1 MPANHVRAS
10 ALFVAAVAA
19 AFAACTGDGRTSP
32 PSGPLAIK
40 IGTFLPTAGGSS
52 LVDFAGM
59 FSSEP
64 LVAAAWDGRPAFRLA
79 ESVVESE
86 DGRHLT
92 VTLRKDAKFHNG
104 EPVTAQ
110 VVRDLLAKKKR
121 AMLAEIAGIVALDER
136 RLQFSLN
143 KASSVR
149 PEDLSRMLVDSN
161 EPNEIGLRTGPFK
174 LVSTEP
180 MVLERFDG
188 YYQGKPSVE
197 RVEVHEY
204 PTHRAAWTGMMRRE
218 VNFLH
223 EVSRDAIDF
232 VEAGGDIRAYPM
244 LRPYYT
250 ALVFSMQH
258 AVLKRRD
265 VRVAINEALDRNELV
280 RNGMRGH
287 GRVAESPFWP
297 YHWAYPE
304 GRFPVAF
311 NPEAAKLRLDAAGL
325 KVRPGNPQQ
334 MPSRFAFTCLL
345 LAGDARFERIAQL
358 AQRQLYAVGID
369 MAIEPLP
376 LNKLYPRLMSGDF
389 DAFIMELGTGR
400 NLSWARQM
408 WHSPGPTPQ
417 GFPRTGYSAA
427 DDGFDRL
434 QVAKSDE
441 EVREALSNVM
451 YVLRADPPAAF
462 LVWPQEARAAD
473 ASLDIP
479 YETDRDVFG
488 TLWRATPAGPAVRAQ
503 R

>member
-1 MPANHVRAS
+1 
-10 ALFVAAVAA
+10 
-19 AFAACTGDGRTSP
+19 
-32 PSGPLAIK
+32 
-40 IGTFLPTAGGSS
+40 
-52 LVDFAGM
+52 M

-64 LVAAAWDGRPAFRLA
+64 LVAAAWDGRPAYRLA

-92 VTLRKDAKFHNG
+92 VTLRKDVQFHNG
-104 EPVTAQ
+104 TPVTAQ
-110 VVRDLLAKKKR
+110 VVRDLLVKKLI
-121 AMLAEIAGIVALDER
+121 ALPEIAGIEALDER
-136 RLQFSLN
+136 HLRFSLH

-149 PEDLSRMLVDSN
+149 PEDLSTMVVDSN
-161 EPNEIGLRTGPFK
+161 EPDAIGLRTGPFK

-180 MVLERFDG
+180 TVLERFDG

-197 RVEVHEY
+197 KVELHEY

-232 VEAGGDIRAYPM
+232 VEAGGDIRSYPM

-250 ALVFSMQH
+250 ALVFSMRH
-258 AVLKRRD
+258 SVLKRRD
-265 VRVAINEALDRNELV
+265 VRIAINEALDRNELV
-280 RNGMRGH
+280 RNAMRGH

-311 NPEAAKLRLDAAGL
+311 NPEAARLRLDAAGL
-325 KVRPGNPQQ
+325 KVRPGSPQQ

-345 LAGDARFERIAQL
+345 LAGDDRFERIAQL

-376 LNKLYPRLMSGDF
+376 LSRLRPRLFSGDF

-408 WHSPGPTPQ
+408 WHSPRPG
-417 GFPRTGYSAA
+417 PRTFPLTDYSAA
-427 DDGFDRL
+427 DDAFDRL
-434 QVAKSDE
+434 QVARSDE
-441 EVREALSNVM
+441 EVREALSNVIH
-451 YVLRADPPAAF
+451 VLRADPPAAF
-462 LVWPQEARAAD
+462 LVWPREARAAD
-473 ASLDIP
+473 VSLDIP
-479 YETDRDVFG
+479 YEMDRDVFG
-488 TLWRATPAGPAVRAQ
+488 TLWRATLAGPGVRAQ

>member
-1 MPANHVRAS
+1 M
-10 ALFVAAVAA
+10 AA
-19 AFAACTGDGRTSP
+19 ACAACTGDARIGP
-32 PSGPLAIK
+32 PGPLEIK
-40 IGTFLPTAGGSS
+40 IGTFLPKSGGSS
-52 LVDFAGM
+52 LIDLAGM

-64 LVAAAWDGRPAFRLA
+64 LVAAAWDGRPAYRLA

-86 DGRHLT
+86 DGRQLT
-92 VTLRKDAKFHNG
+92 VTLRRDVRFHNDT
-104 EPVTAQ
+104 PVTAPI
-110 VVRDLLAKKKR
+110 VRELLAKKKL
-121 AMLAEIAGIVALDER
+121 AMLLPEIAGIVALDDR
-136 RLQFSLN
+136 RLQFSLH

-161 EPNEIGLRTGPFK
+161 EPDQIGLRTGPFK

-197 RVEVHEY
+197 RVELHEY
-204 PTHRAAWTGMMRRE
+204 QTHRAAWTGMMRRE

-250 ALVFSMQH
+250 ALVFSMGH

-280 RNGMRGH
+280 RNAMRGH

-325 KVRPGNPQQ
+325 RIRPGNPQQ

-376 LNKLYPRLMSGDF
+376 LSKLYPRLMSGDF

-408 WHSPGPTPQ
+408 WHSPGPSPR
-417 GFPRTGYSAA
+417 GFPVTGYSAA

-441 EVREALSNVM
+441 EVREALSNVIH
-451 YVLRADPPAAF
+451 VLRADPPAAF

-488 TLWRATPAGPAVRAQ
+488 TLWRATAAGPMGRAQ